1 MTSVARSVVPLD
13 TMQLHKGFPVSPGVA
28 IGEALIVDTEGFRFP
43 RRFVTRDVVEEEV
56 QRLDRAIVAVGE
68 EIERNRAE
76 VTERLGG
83 QYGAIFSAQ
92 WQMLNDQQLRLALR
106 EHVRDRHFSPEYAV
120 SRTLRQYAKVF
131 QSLESGTH
139 QELANDIFDIE
150 KRVLRQL
157 LGRRR
162 DQLSHLPSPVVVL
175 AQNLTPSETANLD
188 RQNVLG
194 FATEFG
200 GPGGH
205 TAIVAEALELPAVA
219 GIGRFMAD
227 VSGGETVIVDGD
239 HGQVILQP
247 DEETLARYRH
257 ELEEHR
263 TLAVRLK
270 SLRDLPAE
278 TTDGTR
284 IELLANIEFPYEVD
298 SCRDRGADGIGLYRT
313 EFLYLGSDLEPTE
326 SVQFDAYETVARSL
340 NGLPVAIRTVDL
352 GADKMSE
359 DQASTSDNAA
369 QTRNPDLGL
378 RSIRLSLRNLEQFR
392 TQLRAVLRASVCGNI
407 SVMFPL
413 ITTIDEL
420 RQTKMV
426 IADVMEDLEDEGV
439 PFNANIPTGI
449 MVEVPAAVVMLDT
462 FLAEV
467 DFASLGTNDLI
478 QYSLA
483 VDRTNKDVAS
493 LYDAG
498 DPAVLRL
505 IEMSV
510 RASRQASV
518 PINLCGQ
525 MSGSTTYTMLL
536 IGLGFRSLS
545 MAPSAI
551 PEIKKIC
558 RSVNVQQCE
567 ALAQRALKLEYARDV
582 NHLLKTEL
590 HEVAPE
596 LAMFA

>member
-1 MTSVARSVVPLD
+1 
-13 TMQLHKGFPVSPGVA
+13 MQLHKGFSVSPGVA
-28 IGEALIVDTEGFRFP
+28 IGEAFIVDTEGFRFP

-76 VTERLGG
+76 VAERLGS

-162 DQLSHLPSPVVVL
+162 DQLSHLPSPVVVF

-219 GIGRFMAD
+219 GIGRFMTD

-352 GADKMSE
+352 GADKMS
-359 DQASTSDNAA
+359 
-369 QTRNPDLGL
+369 
-378 RSIRLSLRNLEQFR
+378 
-392 TQLRAVLRASVCGNI
+392 
-407 SVMFPL
+407 
-413 ITTIDEL
+413 
-420 RQTKMV
+420 
-426 IADVMEDLEDEGV
+426 
-439 PFNANIPTGI
+439 
-449 MVEVPAAVVMLDT
+449 
-462 FLAEV
+462 
-467 DFASLGTNDLI
+467 
-478 QYSLA
+478 
-483 VDRTNKDVAS
+483 
-493 LYDAG
+493 
-498 DPAVLRL
+498 
-505 IEMSV
+505 
-510 RASRQASV
+510 
-518 PINLCGQ
+518 
-525 MSGSTTYTMLL
+525 
-536 IGLGFRSLS
+536 
-545 MAPSAI
+545 
-551 PEIKKIC
+551 
-558 RSVNVQQCE
+558 
-567 ALAQRALKLEYARDV
+567 
-582 NHLLKTEL
+582 
-590 HEVAPE
+590 
-596 LAMFA
+596 